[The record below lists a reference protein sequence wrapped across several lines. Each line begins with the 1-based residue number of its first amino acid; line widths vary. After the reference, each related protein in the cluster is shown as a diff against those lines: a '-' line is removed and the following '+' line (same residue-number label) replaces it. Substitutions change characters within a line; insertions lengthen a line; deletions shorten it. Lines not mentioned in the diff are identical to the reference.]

1 MVNPKKVPENDVLI
15 AATRWLI
22 TARQV
27 VPIKLSVAGGAGID
41 YANEQQRL
49 IESLNIK
56 QLMNKMGF
64 PQLSGRGPDI
74 VGIDTQSLMKFVSNT
89 ELDLEKSEWWQVEC
103 KGAGSGTASTQRN
116 NFDRALASVVGYYG
130 KRAPQGFE
138 AVRSYL
144 GLALPNTK
152 DYKTQLRKRVRQRL
166 RRVLNLWV
174 LLYDPKEGLINA
186 IAPEEEYKF

>member
-1 MVNPKKVPENDVLI
+1 FHTRDTCGVPFVWEKPE
-15 AATRWLI
+15 RP
-22 TARQV
+22 R
-27 VPIKLSVAGGAGID
+27 
-41 YANEQQRL
+41 
-49 IESLNIK
+49 ES
-56 QLMNKMGF
+56 
-64 PQLSGRGPDI
+64 
-74 VGIDTQSLMKFVSNT
+74 
-89 ELDLEKSEWWQVEC
+89 
-103 KGAGSGTASTQRN
+103 AGSGTASTQRN
-116 NFDRALASVVGYYG
+116 NFDRALPSVVGYYG

-166 RRVLNLWV
+166 CRVLNLWV